1 MFVFHIVDGHYSDQ
15 SVLGRS
21 SSASKEM
28 RTVDYGI
35 KQQGLTGYLNLSKR
49 AMCKNPETSYSR
61 ERYEGQRHAVANDL
75 ISAHY
80 IE

>member
-1 MFVFHIVDGHYSDQ
+1 
-15 SVLGRS
+15 
-21 SSASKEM
+21 M

-49 AMCKNPETSYSR
+49 AICKNPETAYSR